1 MKKKIDGHEPQPA
14 PRFSLGRVV
23 LSPDVRSD
31 PRLTPE
37 VLAGFLSRHQAGDR
51 GDAEPGVVCLV
62 DAFLFDQ
69 VHRAALAE
77 GRLVSSFYEL
87 PSVGEEGLWVIT
99 DIDRSVT
106 AVLTMWEYR
115 DHDAA
120 SLNGAVRAWE
130 EQDKA
135 AGS

>member
-1 MKKKIDGHEPQPA
+1 MEKKIESGEPKPA

-37 VLAGFLSRHQAGDR
+37 VIAGFLSRHQAGDR

-62 DAFLFDQ
+62 DAFLFDE
-69 VHRAALAE
+69 VRRVALAE
-77 GRLVSSFYEL
+77 GRLFKPFYEL